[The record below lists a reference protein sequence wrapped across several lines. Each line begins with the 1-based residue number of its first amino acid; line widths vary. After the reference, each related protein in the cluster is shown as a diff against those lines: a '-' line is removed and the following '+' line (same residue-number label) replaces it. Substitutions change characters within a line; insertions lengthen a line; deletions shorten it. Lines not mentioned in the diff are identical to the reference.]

1 MKRQTPVFNEVQ
13 QDVKEAIL
21 HKEKLKISDF
31 YFVKLVSMKCDL
43 KSNSAV
49 GTYKTHGFDI

>member
-1 MKRQTPVFNEVQ
+1 MLKKQFYI
-13 QDVKEAIL
+13 K
-21 HKEKLKISDF
+21 KKLKISDF

-43 KSNSAV
+43 KSNPAV